1 MKKNVDEFKKKI
13 QEGPA
18 ATPAPPGFF
27 QKDGRKETKTGTV
40 QYGSDLPY
48 IPLQKYFILSLF
60 SFSL

>member
-27 QKDGRKETKTGTV
+27 SEGWEKRDENRNCPIWVRSSLHTITKIFYTLV
-40 QYGSDLPY
+40 
-48 IPLQKYFILSLF
+48 I
-60 SFSL
+60 